1 MIPKFFGDADRQ
13 LFGIYHAP
21 APAEARD
28 VGVVLCHA
36 GPHEYR
42 HTYWS
47 FRRLAGLL
55 AKAGLHVLRFDYGG
69 TGDSTGELATESLGA
84 WTKDVRTAA
93 RELKELAGTRRLSLV
108 GMRLGAV
115 VAARAAADGLRVDDL
130 VLWEPVVRGSDY
142 LAQLDALEEDR
153 IVQLR
158 YPQFADRVPGEIL
171 GYSLGESA
179 RAELA
184 AVDLTTGGFG
194 TPKRAVI
201 VASAA
206 VPAHEQLRLAMEAA
220 GVQATPQVVEDPAVR
235 GGEAIAG
242 TLLAQSSLQE
252 IVQSLS
258 ARRAG

>member
-1 MIPKFFGDADRQ
+1 
-13 LFGIYHAP
+13 
-21 APAEARD
+21 
-28 VGVVLCHA
+28 
-36 GPHEYR
+36 
-42 HTYWS
+42 
-47 FRRLAGLL
+47 
-55 AKAGLHVLRFDYGG
+55 
-69 TGDSTGELATESLGA
+69 
-84 WTKDVRTAA
+84 
-93 RELKELAGTRRLSLV
+93 
-108 GMRLGAV
+108 V

-153 IVQLR
+153 VVQLR